1 MKIRDYSSQFSIS
14 VFSQNVDIGSRV
26 KFQLAQAGYESIY
39 FADLDM
45 LTDKL
50 KSDPSHIVIFDVET
64 SIMPTHQFVEKALKA
79 SAEIR
84 FILLAG
90 HQKIP
95 QFASYKDFNTDFVL
109 PVSDATIEHLI
120 LWSVDS
126 ICENIL
132 RTYQNEQLTADLSEA
147 EASKKQLTTT
157 LDSERHAPEV
167 RPYQT
172 RIATYK
178 TATSKENI
186 LDLFY
191 QQTPN
196 QSWIYL
202 KFVPTIQTFLC
213 VSYHQVPEDWIEG
226 ISFKIP
232 AKDKDFLN
240 QLILGRLPSSFET
253 YLLHKFNVTRLKFL
267 PMIVNEKIEGLLV
280 STQDIKAEVAEDFSL
295 MSLIYELNFAE
306 SRNVQVDVEDNFT
319 GFYSKSYYF
328 KILERELD
336 QSKRA
341 LQPLSVIKIGIDKLA
356 EIEISQGRRAAD
368 EVLREVADQLKFS
381 SRISD
386 YICRTDENEFAL
398 ILVNCSKKGAAIRAE
413 RVRLGI
419 NQARIQRN
427 GLDITV
433 SQGISEYP
441 TLTHDVMSLD
451 DLATRALKF
460 IAAKGGDKICIAKA
474 HKDHTPDFVVEG

>member
-1 MKIRDYSSQFSIS
+1 MKIRDYSTQFSIS
-14 VFSQNVDIGSRV
+14 IFSQNVDIGSRLKYQV
-26 KFQLAQAGYESIY
+26 SQAGYQSFF
-39 FADLDM
+39 FADLD
-45 LTDKL
+45 LLLNQVNT
-50 KSDPSHIVIFDVET
+50 DPSHIVIFDSET
-64 SIMPTHQFVEKALKA
+64 SLLPLHQFVEKALKA

-84 FILLAG
+84 FIILAQ

-95 QFASYKDFNTDFVL
+95 QLSGYKEFNTDFVL
-109 PVSDATIEHLI
+109 PNSDPMLEYLV

-132 RTYQNEQLTADLSEA
+132 RTYQNEQLLVDLNEA
-147 EASKKQLTTT
+147 ENTKIQIEST
-157 LDSERHAPEV
+157 LSHERSSSQV

-172 RIATYK
+172 RIAAYK

-232 AKDKDFLN
+232 AKDKEFINTLLLG
-240 QLILGRLPSSFET
+240 QLPHSLET
-253 YLLHKFNVTRLKFL
+253 YLLNKFNVARLKFL
-267 PMIVNEKIEGLLV
+267 PMIVGEKIEGILV
-280 STQDIKAEVAEDFSL
+280 STQDIAAEVAEDFSL
-295 MSLIYELNFAE
+295 MSLIYELNFSE
-306 SRNVQVDVEDNFT
+306 IKNVQTEVEDNFT
-319 GFYSKSYYF
+319 GFYNKSYYF

-336 QSKRA
+336 QAKRV

-413 RVRLGI
+413 RVRLGV

-433 SQGISEYP
+433 SQGIAEYP
-441 TLTHDVMSLD
+441 MLTHDVVSLD

-460 IAAKGGDKICIAKA
+460 ISSKGGDKICIAKA
-474 HKDHTPDFVVEG
+474 HKDHTPDFTVDG